1 MQTITLSAKGQVV
14 IPANIRKKLGL
25 KKGEKLVIMEEEGY
39 IKMVPPVDLTSLC
52 GTWSDLDANTI
63 RKQIEDMRKEE
74 RYS

>member
-52 GTWSDLDANTI
+52 GTWSDFDANTI

-74 RYS
+74 RY

>member
-1 MQTITLSAKGQVV
+1 
-14 IPANIRKKLGL
+14 
-25 KKGEKLVIMEEEGY
+25 MEEEGY

>member
-1 MQTITLSAKGQVV
+1 
-14 IPANIRKKLGL
+14 
-25 KKGEKLVIMEEEGY
+25 MEEEGY
-39 IKMVPPVDLTSLC
+39 IKMVPLVDLTSLC